1 MVGRPVASVCGPA
14 RRPERRGGA
23 TRALQRELDPRPR
36 APRAVRHRDVVQSQ
50 TKGGQVPAHA
60 AEQALLRAAPR
71 LHLHRGEE
79 RRLEPLVRRRRGPV
93 QDHAGRPLAAALR
106 LAAVVRSGH
115 CNNQPG
121 PGRLRGAD
129 SAQCE
134 RRHAAVHGRAGRRV
148 AAVRGRFCARQRPRG
163 VGGVAPQLR
172 AGARAGRRRR
182 RRRHS
187 HGPQHCHKRRRGPD
201 PQLGKRP
208 RVRPALARRH
218 APGPPEPALPRQRR
232 FARGRR
238 HGLARVPGPGP
249 ALPRHR
255 RGRGAEGRGRA
266 PKSLRLFQLLRRGV
280 CGRVSAVHGHGR
292 PARRRNALRRAQS
305 ARLQRAHVEAAQAHG
320 QALGQVRDVGSA
332 RLWPARQARFPR
344 ATRVDALRPA
354 APHGPAGR
362 LRLRPPPDARKRA
375 AQSLP
380 LRRRPRRREQA

>member
-266 PKSLRLFQLLRRGV
+266 PKSLRLFQAIFPASPRAASRGRGARRGF
-280 CGRVSAVHGHGR
+280 
-292 PARRRNALRRAQS
+292 RA
-305 ARLQRAHVEAAQAHG
+305 AAT
-320 QALGQVRDVGSA
+320 
-332 RLWPARQARFPR
+332 PR
-344 ATRVDALRPA
+344 
-354 APHGPAGR
+354 
-362 LRLRPPPDARKRA
+362 RLRPRLGRTRARATGASAKRSSSSPERA
-375 AQSLP
+375 AST
-380 LRRRPRRREQA
+380 RTRGSRTSARPSTGPGP